1 MWRGE
6 SPFCAEKRAIFLD
19 AAPIRDRSARRVS
32 IPGAVLG
39 LNRRF
44 TLGRRSGR
52 ASPIERLAHSAE
64 VIENPL
70 DDGWLLDARNHP
82 KLAAAAPVGFDVDV
96 RG

>member
-1 MWRGE
+1 M
-6 SPFCAEKRAIFLD
+6 
-19 AAPIRDRSARRVS
+19 
-32 IPGAVLG
+32 G

-52 ASPIERLAHSAE
+52 ASPIERLAHAAE

-70 DDGWLLDARNHP
+70 DDGGLLDARNHP